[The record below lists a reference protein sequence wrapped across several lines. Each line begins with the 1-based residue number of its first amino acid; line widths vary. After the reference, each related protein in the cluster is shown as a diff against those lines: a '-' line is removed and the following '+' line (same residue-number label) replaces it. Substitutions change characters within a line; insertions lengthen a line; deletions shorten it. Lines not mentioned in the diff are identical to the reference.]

1 MLPVEI
7 SLACTPNMGTVEYK
21 IHLTFFLYIEVAFHR
36 EVICSFMFLRI
47 PSDLVHEL
55 LYL

>member
-1 MLPVEI
+1 MLPVEV

-47 PSDLVHEL
+47 SSDLVHEL